1 MLFREFH
8 GSPVVR
14 TWHFHSHGLGSVP
27 VPGTKIPQATWNGQ
41 IHTHTHTL
49 NIVYSDSKKR
59 YLGISVTRH
68 VLEFHAKSY
77 KMLIRES
84 KGDINN

>member
-1 MLFREFH
+1 MAVQWL
-8 GSPVVR
+8 
-14 TWHFHSHGLGSVP
+14 GLGTFIAMDWVQSLFQELRSHRLH
-27 VPGTKIPQATWNGQ
+27 GMAKY
-41 IHTHTHTL
+41 THTHTL
-49 NIVYSDSKKR
+49 NIVYSDSKKI